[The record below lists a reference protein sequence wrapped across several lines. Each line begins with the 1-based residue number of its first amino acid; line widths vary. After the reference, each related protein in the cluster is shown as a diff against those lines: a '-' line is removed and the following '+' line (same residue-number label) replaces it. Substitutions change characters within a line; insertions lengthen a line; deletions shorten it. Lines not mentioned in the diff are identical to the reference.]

1 MKRILA
7 SILATVMILS
17 CMTAFTFAE
26 TNDTQTTN
34 TAVWSGEID
43 YTWMVNDPDATE
55 YTLTTPEQFAGF
67 AALVSG
73 GNKFTGKTVKLG
85 ADMILNTG
93 NAEDWATTAPANV
106 WTTIGNDKNPFQ
118 GIFDGQGHTISGMYI
133 STKVTSGDN
142 LQQGLFAV
150 LSSTTGD
157 NLNPTLRNF
166 SLVNSYMALQE
177 AQKPGLVVGQ
187 LYTAQ
192 KDCVLTIENIYA
204 QGYIRSKV
212 DTSNGVAAGVTRV
225 GGICG
230 VVTVNNAEAQTV
242 FRNLVSDVDINAI
255 APSTANAGGL
265 LAYLDSKGDITIEN
279 CVNLGD
285 VTADT
290 RQSGGLIAHSNGKAQ
305 LYITNCLNVGAVI
318 STADGDN
325 GAEGGL
331 IGRANKPE
339 GTYNISNC
347 ITLASACAPVIGLD
361 MGVTINVTNCFGFEK
376 DADSNAYTSTATE
389 AQIKGANALTTVGA
403 SYASG
408 WQAFENDWV
417 LPIGAAIVMGKI
429 TLPVNRLAAV
439 QETAV
444 ADGKIAV
451 RLLGSVDGVNYKNVG
466 FDVKI
471 GTANA
476 ESKDVTEVYTSVA
489 YGTGETAGEITT
501 SKYFANYVYGII
513 LPEVSASGTVVIEA
527 TPYVTASNGTK
538 TASATTWV
546 ITYVDGVYTSVTT
559 K

>member
-17 CMTAFTFAE
+17 CMTVFTFAE
-26 TNDTQTTN
+26 TTNTQTTD

-73 GNKFTGKTVKLG
+73 GNKFAGKTVKLG

-93 NAEDWATTAPANV
+93 NAENWATTAPANI

-118 GIFDGQGHTISGMYI
+118 GIFDGQGHTISGMYV
-133 STKVTSGDN
+133 STKVTSVDN

-150 LSSTTGD
+150 LSSTSGD
-157 NLNPTLRNF
+157 NINPTLRNF
-166 SLVNSYMALQE
+166 SLVNSYMDLKE

-212 DTSNGVAAGVTRV
+212 DTANGYAAGVTRV

-242 FRNLVSDVDINAI
+242 FRNLVSDVDITAL

-305 LYITNCLNVGAVI
+305 LYISNCLNVGAVI

-361 MGVTINVTNCFGFEK
+361 MGVTINVTNCFGIAK
-376 DADSNAYTSTATE
+376 NASNAYESSATE
-389 AQIKGANALTTVGA
+389 AQIKGANALTTIGA
-403 SYASG
+403 TYANG
-408 WQAFENDWV
+408 WRAFENDWV
-417 LPIGAAIVMGKI
+417 LPVTAAIVMGKI
-429 TLPVNRLAAV
+429 TLPANRLAAV

-444 ADGKIAV
+444 ANGKIAV
-451 RLLGSVDGVNYKNVG
+451 RLIGTVDGKNYKNVG
-466 FDVKI
+466 FDVKV
-471 GTANA
+471 GSAAA
-476 ESKDVTEVYTSVA
+476 EDKSATSVFNSVA
-489 YGTGETAGEITT
+489 YGTGETAGKVGKST
-501 SKYFANYVYGII
+501 YFANYVYGVI
-513 LPEVSASGTVVIEA
+513 LPEISASGTVVIEA
-527 TPYVTASNGTK
+527 TPYVTAANGTK

-546 ITYVDGVYTSVTT
+546 ITYVDGVYTGTTT